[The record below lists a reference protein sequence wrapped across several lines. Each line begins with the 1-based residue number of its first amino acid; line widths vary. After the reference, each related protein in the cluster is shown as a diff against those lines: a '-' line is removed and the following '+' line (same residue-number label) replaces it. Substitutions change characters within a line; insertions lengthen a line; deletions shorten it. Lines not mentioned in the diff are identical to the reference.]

1 MGDVGTGGGE
11 VAAVLGEDPLVIVNV
26 EQRKLLASLAGLEV
40 GVLQDD
46 DESLLFF
53 LGSFSNHVILRTF
66 LFTIVKVLSLG
77 FTHSITSAL

>member
-11 VAAVLGEDPLVIVNV
+11 VAAVLGEDPLVVVNV
-26 EQRKLLASLAGLEV
+26 EKGELLASLAGLEV